1 MKATKKESILTD
13 DFEHCFIC
21 GILCRPHMHHIFGGP
36 LRNISTKNGFLVP
49 LCYRHHNDPSCHEAV
64 HFNADI
70 ANWLKS
76 EAQREFEKTHS
87 HEEFMK
93 IIGRNYL

>member
-70 ANWLKS
+70 ANWLKG

>member
-36 LRNISTKNGFLVP
+36 LRQISEKWGFKVP
-49 LCYRHHNDPSCHEAV
+49 LCYRHHNDPSCREAV
-64 HFNADI
+64 HFNANI
-70 ANWLKS
+70 ADWLKG

>member
-87 HEEFMK
+87 HEEFM
-93 IIGRNYL
+93 